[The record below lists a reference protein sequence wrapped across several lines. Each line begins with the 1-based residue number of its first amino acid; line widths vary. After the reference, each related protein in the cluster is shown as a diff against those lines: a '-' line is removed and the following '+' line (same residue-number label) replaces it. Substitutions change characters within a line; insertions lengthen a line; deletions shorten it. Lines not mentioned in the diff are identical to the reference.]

1 MNPSINPKPNE
12 ILKKEQLAPSITLFE
27 IFTPLVAGT
36 VRAGQ
41 FVVVRADECAERIPL
56 TVVDSHPDR
65 GSITL
70 IIQIVGVST
79 RKMDN
84 LNVGEAL
91 MDVVG
96 PLGKPTEIKKVGTV
110 VCIGGGVGVAPIY
123 PITKAFKAA
132 GNRILSI
139 IGAKTKEMLILEQ
152 EMEAISDKL
161 FITTD
166 DGTYGRHGFVT
177 DELRR
182 LIAEEG
188 PVDLV
193 VAIGPAV
200 MMRAVS
206 EMTRPL
212 AIPTLV
218 SLNSLMVDGTGMCGC
233 CRITVGNTTKF
244 VCVDGPEFDGHK
256 VDFAELLK
264 RTNIYQREEHRALW
278 DHECRLQE
286 SEKKLKRAKKR
297 EPMPKQDPKL
307 RVQNFNEVALG
318 YTQEQAMRE
327 ASRCLSCKNSPCIAG
342 CPVDIDIPAFVKL
355 IRNGNFMG
363 AIHKIKEKNLL
374 PAICGRVCP
383 QEDQCEVVCVL
394 AKKGQPIAIGRLERF
409 AADYA
414 FKQGDA
420 RLPDLPPPTGKKV
433 AVIGAGPAGLTAA
446 SELIQMGHSVTV
458 FEALHKPGG
467 VLVYGIPEFRLPKA
481 IVQRESEYIEK
492 LGAELKVSH
501 VVGKSFTIDDLFRQG
516 YEAVFIGTGAGLPHF
531 MKIPGENLNGVYSAN
546 EFLTRVNLMKAYLFP
561 VYNTPIHLGRNIAV
575 VGGGNVAMDAARASL
590 RLGAENVYL
599 VYRRAREQMPARA
612 EEIEN
617 AFEEGVQPRLLT
629 NPVRILGNEKG
640 WVKGIE
646 CIKMELGEPDVSGR
660 RKPIPIE
667 GSEHIINVDMVIMA
681 IGQGPNPLLTSTTP
695 DLALTK
701 WGNIIAD
708 LETCKTNKKGV
719 FAGGDIV
726 TGAATVILAMGA
738 GKKAAKA
745 IDEYLKTGKWQ
756 TYRIK
761 EGMHET

>member
-1 MNPSINPKPNE
+1 
-12 ILKKEQLAPSITLFE
+12 
-27 IFTPLVAGT
+27 
-36 VRAGQ
+36 
-41 FVVVRADECAERIPL
+41 
-56 TVVDSHPDR
+56 
-65 GSITL
+65 
-70 IIQIVGVST
+70 
-79 RKMDN
+79 MDN
-84 LNVGEAL
+84 LNVGGAFL
-91 MDVVG
+91 DVVG
-96 PLGKPTEIKKVGTV
+96 PLGKPTEIKNVGTV
-110 VCIGGGVGVAPIY
+110 VCIGGGLGVAPIY

-152 EMEAISDKL
+152 EMRALSDEL

-166 DGTYGRHGFVT
+166 DGTEGRRGFVT

-182 LIAEEG
+182 LIAEDG

-193 VAIGPAV
+193 VAIGPGV
-200 MMRAVS
+200 MMKAVS
-206 EMTRPL
+206 DLTRTL
-212 AIPTLV
+212 GIPTLV

-244 VCVDGPEFDGHK
+244 VCVDGPEFDGHQ
-256 VDFAELLK
+256 VDFAEFLK
-264 RTNIYQREEHRALW
+264 RSDMYRREEHRALW

-286 SEKKLKRAKKR
+286 SEKKLKRANKR

-307 RVQNFNEVALG
+307 RVQNFEEVALG
-318 YTQEQAMRE
+318 YTRDQAMRE
-327 ASRCLSCKNSPCIAG
+327 ASRCLDCKKSPCITG

-355 IRNGNFMG
+355 IRNGDFMG
-363 AIHKIKEKNLL
+363 AIHKIKERNLL

-409 AADYA
+409 VADHG
-414 FKQGDA
+414 FQQGDV
-420 RLPDLPPPTGKKV
+420 RLPNLPPPTGKKV

-446 SELIQMGHSVTV
+446 SELIQKGHGVTV
-458 FEALHKPGG
+458 FEALHKAGG
-467 VLVYGIPEFRLPKA
+467 VLVYGIPEFRLPKW

-492 LGAELKVSH
+492 LGAEMKVSH

-561 VYNTPIHLGRNIAV
+561 EYNTPIHLGRTIAV

-599 VYRRAREQMPARA
+599 IYRRAREQMPARA

-617 AFEEGVQPRLLT
+617 AFEEGVRPRLLT
-629 NPVRILGNEKG
+629 NPIRILGNDKG

-646 CIKMELGEPDVSGR
+646 CIKMELGEPDASGR

-667 GSEHIINVDMVIMA
+667 GSEHVIDVDMVIMA

-745 IDEYLKTGKWQ
+745 IDDYLRDGTW
-756 TYRIK
+756 
-761 EGMHET
+761 